1 MFSCLPLVL
10 GIPYDAGREGGRV
23 HLHSLWYGSVA
34 GGVRGMGLAGRLGR
48 T

>member
-1 MFSCLPLVL
+1 MFRCLPLVL

-23 HLHSLWYGSVA
+23 RLRSPWYGSVA
-34 GGVRGMGLAGRLGR
+34 GGGRGMGLAGRLGR